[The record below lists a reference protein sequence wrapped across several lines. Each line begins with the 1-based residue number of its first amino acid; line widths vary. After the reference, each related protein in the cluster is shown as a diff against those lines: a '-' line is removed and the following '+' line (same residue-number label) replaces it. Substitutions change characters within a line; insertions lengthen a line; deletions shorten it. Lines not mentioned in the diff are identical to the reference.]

1 MLLTSSLLS
10 VFVFSFVVGFGAVV
24 SPGPVTTAIV
34 SQTPRRGWLAGPLV
48 ASGHVLLELVIVI
61 LIAIGLGSGLAKSG
75 VQIVIAI
82 LGGVLLLW
90 MGGGMIWSVWQGK
103 VRLPKED
110 EGVETMSRAR
120 LVGLGMLATIGN
132 PFWYAWWVTVGA
144 GYLAQVQAF
153 SAAAIGA
160 FYLGHISADY
170 AWDTALSTV
179 VAGGRR
185 WITDGLYRGIIVFC
199 GAFFI
204 YLGVVFLI
212 HGVGGL
218 G

>member
-1 MLLTSSLLS
+1 MPLTSSLLS

-34 SQTPRRGWLAGPLV
+34 SQTPRRGWLVGPLV
-48 ASGHVLLELVIVI
+48 ASGHVVLELMIVI
-61 LIAIGLGSGLAKSG
+61 LIAIGLGAGLARSG

-82 LGGVLLLW
+82 MGGLLLLW
-90 MGGGMIWSVWQGK
+90 MGASMIWNVWRGK
-103 VRLPKED
+103 IRLPGQDQEA
-110 EGVETMSRAR
+110 ETMSRAR

-153 SAAAIGA
+153 SLAAIGA
-160 FYLGHISADY
+160 FYLGHVSADY
-170 AWDTALSTV
+170 TWDTLLSTV

-185 WITDGLYRGIIVFC
+185 WMNDSVYRGIIVIC
-199 GAFFI
+199 GAFFV
-204 YLGVVFLI
+204 YLGIVFLMQ
-212 HGVGGL
+212 GVNGL
-218 G
+218 

>member
-1 MLLTSSLLS
+1 MPLTSSLLS

-34 SQTPRRGWLAGPLV
+34 SQTPRRGWLVGPLV
-48 ASGHVLLELVIVI
+48 ASGHVVLELMIVI
-61 LIAIGLGSGLAKSG
+61 LIAIGLGAGLARSG

-82 LGGVLLLW
+82 MGGLLLLW
-90 MGGGMIWSVWQGK
+90 MGASMIWNVWRGK
-103 VRLPKED
+103 VRLPGQD
-110 EGVETMSRAR
+110 EETETMSRSR

-153 SAAAIGA
+153 SLAAIGA
-160 FYLGHISADY
+160 FYLGHVSADY
-170 AWDTALSTV
+170 TWDTLLSTV

-185 WITDGLYRGIIVFC
+185 WMNDSVYRGIIVIC
-199 GAFFI
+199 GAFFV
-204 YLGVVFLI
+204 YLGIVFLMQ
-212 HGVGGL
+212 GVNGL
-218 G
+218 